1 MVVMKLVEEM
11 TLKGYLRRV
20 TLVLK
25 EEYQCL
31 EDVGLKGDSWISFQE
46 QCLVWR
52 GKLFVQ

>member
-1 MVVMKLVEEM
+1 MVLKLVEEM

-31 EDVGLKGDSWISFQE
+31 EDVGLKGDSCISFQE
-46 QCLVWR
+46 QRLVWR